1 MVDYTLPVN
10 KNPYQ
15 VTYRAYIEN
24 YNPAS
29 LAYENTDRQLY
40 IWPFDVCNAA
50 TLTPDN
56 NINKGAPIIY
66 FLGDIS
72 FNPIEIELSKDSI
85 SLDKAYSGLDEP
97 LGNELCEGRTYSIIM
112 ENTEDL
118 SNLASIYGEPLLS

>member
-24 YNPAS
+24 YNTAS
-29 LAYENTDRQLY
+29 LAFENTDRQLY
-40 IWPFDVCNAA
+40 IWPFDPCNAA

-56 NINKGAPIIY
+56 NINAGAPLIY

-72 FNPIEIELSKDSI
+72 FNPVEIEFSKDSL
-85 SLDKAYSGLDEP
+85 SLDPAYSWLAEP
-97 LGNELCEGRTYSIIM
+97 LGNELCEGRSYSIIM
-112 ENTEDL
+112 ESTEDL
-118 SNLASIYGEPLLS
+118 SNLASIDGEPLLA